1 MSAVLTITAEHGL
14 SAEACALI
22 TDLTTEL
29 ATIYP
34 EEADQVFAFDAADVA
49 PGRGAFLVAYAEGRP
64 VGCGAVRTA
73 GEAVGELKRMYVR
86 PEARGRGV
94 ARAVLAAAEA
104 QARRLG
110 LRRLVL
116 ETGVRQGTALA
127 LYRTA
132 GYTDIPVYGEFV
144 GNPLSVC
151 LAKDLT

>member
-1 MSAVLTITAEHGL
+1 MSGALTITSEHGL
-14 SAEACALI
+14 SPVARALI
-22 TDLTTEL
+22 TALTTEL
-29 ATIYP
+29 AALYP
-34 EEADQVFAFDAADVA
+34 EDAGLVFSFEEHDVA
-49 PGRGAFLVAYAEGRP
+49 PGRGVFLVAHAAGEP
-64 VGCGAVRTA
+64 VGCAAVRTV
-73 GEAVGELKRMYVR
+73 GEGVGELKRMYVR

-132 GYTDIPVYGEFV
+132 GYTDIPVYGEFL